1 MSATIGVRLALTL
14 NVGEREFF
22 RPEVSIEGLD
32 ASLPLEPQIKVATE
46 GLEKVFDAAS
56 RLLLT
61 KVSEY
66 LSSKG
71 G

>member
-1 MSATIGVRLALTL
+1 MPTVGVRLALTL

-22 RPEVSIEGLD
+22 RPEVSIEDLD
-32 ASLPLEPQIKVATE
+32 ASLPLEPQIKVAVE
-46 GLEKVFDAAS
+46 GLEKAFEAS
-56 RLLLT
+56 SELLLK

-66 LSSKG
+66 LSQKG

>member
-1 MSATIGVRLALTL
+1 MPIIGIKLALTL

-32 ASLPLEPQIKVATE
+32 ASLPLEPQIKVATD
-46 GLEKVFDAAS
+46 GLEKAFEATS
-56 RLLLT
+56 ILLLK

-66 LSSKG
+66 LTSKG